1 VALQEALITITGQVQ
16 GVGFRAWA
24 QRVAVTLG
32 IKGYVR
38 NTDDS
43 VEIVAQAEKAALDA
57 FIAKCKAGPAYA
69 KVEKVRVEK
78 RPLMQRYDGFSM
90 RGSEGFASFA

>member
-1 VALQEALITITGQVQ
+1 MAIQEALITITGQVQ

-24 QRVAVTLG
+24 QRVAVDMG

-43 VEIVAQAEKAALDA
+43 VEIVAQAEKGKLDA

-69 KVEKVRVEK
+69 KVEKVKVK
-78 RPLMQRYDGFSM
+78 RRKPTEEFQGFGM
-90 RGSEGFASFA
+90 RSEGFASFA